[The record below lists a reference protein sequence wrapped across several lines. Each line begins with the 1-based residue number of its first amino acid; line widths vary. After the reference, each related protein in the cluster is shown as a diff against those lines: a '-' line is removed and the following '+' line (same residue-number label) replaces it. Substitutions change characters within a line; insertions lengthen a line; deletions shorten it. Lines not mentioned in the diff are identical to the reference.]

1 MIGGCRTR
9 PPCPT
14 FSTPFFFYFL
24 RACLCS
30 FYRYVLAPD
39 VSFMAND
46 TVSAGP
52 TARFLEL
59 PESPLLTLN
68 MITPESWMV
77 QAVSSPYDLDNIH
90 LQEVLQLF
98 AQQGRRP
105 HRV

>member
-1 MIGGCRTR
+1 
-9 PPCPT
+9 
-14 FSTPFFFYFL
+14 
-24 RACLCS
+24 
-30 FYRYVLAPD
+30 
-39 VSFMAND
+39 MAND

>member
-1 MIGGCRTR
+1 MSLAIRVAGLRDT
-9 PPCPT
+9 PT
-14 FSTPFFFYFL
+14 LLNLPL
-24 RACLCS
+24 CVCLCS
-30 FYRYVLAPD
+30 FYRYVLEPD

-90 LQEVLQLF
+90 LQEVQ
-98 AQQGRRP
+98 RP
-105 HRV
+105 FTQ